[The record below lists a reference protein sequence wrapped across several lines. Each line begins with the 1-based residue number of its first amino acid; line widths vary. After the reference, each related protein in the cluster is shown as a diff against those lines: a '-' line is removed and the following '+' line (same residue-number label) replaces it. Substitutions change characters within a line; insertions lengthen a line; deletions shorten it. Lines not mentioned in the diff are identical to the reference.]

1 METEGV
7 EEYDGVN
14 QFKLAVSVGDEFA
27 SAVVSNKRKRSGEQ
41 PNAWHGGARV
51 VYDVVDGGDAGECPA
66 DANAVTANTHAASA
80 GHEQL
85 VFHDTGK
92 FFVQSSRRES
102 HDAA

>member
-7 EEYDGVN
+7 EEYDGAD

-27 SAVVSNKRKRSGEQ
+27 SAVVSNKWKQSGEQ
-41 PNAWHGGARV
+41 PNARDGGAGF
-51 VYDVVDGGDAGECPA
+51 VYDAVDGGDDGECPA
-66 DANAVTANTHAASA
+66 DANAHAASA
-80 GHEQL
+80 SRKQL

-102 HDAA
+102 DDTA